1 MSGLIKALQL
11 DGIAGLRP
19 DQWPESWKTLPNGI
33 RAGRYIDSNFLAL
46 EFEKLWTKVW
56 QVAARTDEVPEPG
69 DYTVYTI
76 GDQSV
81 LVVRVNADT
90 IKAYHNFCPHRG
102 TTLGEGCGHFDKGR
116 IICPFHGW
124 RWDLE
129 GNNQYVLERQDFHQG
144 QLKDSD
150 VALKELKVEVFA
162 GFIFVN
168 FAKEPE
174 PFDDY
179 IAPVRQLLEGL
190 AIGDMRHYWWKSIP
204 VESNWKVAQEAFFEG
219 YHVPATHPQ
228 LEDQSAEFIYG
239 EDVSEDFKGYA
250 HHNHYYET
258 WERGHGRFYGGKN
271 TPMAGHVTKQG
282 DPVDL
287 MANRLNL
294 LVEGMNAM
302 VLKEDV
308 ELVRSLKGKPIPEG
322 SSLGGEYVKLLYETA
337 AKQNRPMPKLEQEIL
352 EMWGGEIYL
361 FPNVMI
367 LPQAGNAMIYR
378 VLPDAKNP
386 DRCTFEIR
394 STRTLPAAEKPPRAV
409 VEHVT
414 DPYDPDQVLL
424 IPRQDLGN
432 IPRMQKGLHSRAC
445 KQIWLAEYYEKLILN
460 MHQELDRYLQAE
472 D

>member
-1 MSGLIKALQL
+1 
-11 DGIAGLRP
+11 
-19 DQWPESWKTLPNGI
+19 
-33 RAGRYIDSNFLAL
+33 
-46 EFEKLWTKVW
+46 
-56 QVAARTDEVPEPG
+56 
-69 DYTVYTI
+69 
-76 GDQSV
+76 
-81 LVVRVNADT
+81 
-90 IKAYHNFCPHRG
+90 
-102 TTLGEGCGHFDKGR
+102 
-116 IICPFHGW
+116 
-124 RWDLE
+124 
-129 GNNQYVLERQDFHQG
+129 
-144 QLKDSD
+144 
-150 VALKELKVEVFA
+150 
-162 GFIFVN
+162 
-168 FAKEPE
+168 
-174 PFDDY
+174 
-179 IAPVRQLLEGL
+179 
-190 AIGDMRHYWWKSIP
+190 
-204 VESNWKVAQEAFFEG
+204 
-219 YHVPATHPQ
+219 
-228 LEDQSAEFIYG
+228 
-239 EDVSEDFKGYA
+239 
-250 HHNHYYET
+250 
-258 WERGHGRFYGGKN
+258 
-271 TPMAGHVTKQG
+271 MAGHVTKQG